1 MFASHAGDPS
11 SRELPAGLA
20 DRVRPATPV
29 AGRTLPVPPPLA
41 PLFPGG
47 SLRRGT
53 TTTVAGQ
60 PGHGATTLAL
70 ALLAAA
76 STAGSWCAAVGLP
89 DPGVVAAAG
98 LGLDLRR
105 VVFVPHPGSGW
116 AEAAGDLLSGVDAVL
131 VRPPGRARLT
141 AARHLSARARE
152 RQAAL
157 VVLLEGAGA
166 WPEGGDL
173 ALSVGAV
180 EWEGVGRGHGHLR
193 GRRAEVR
200 VSGRRAAGR
209 LTECSL
215 WLPAGSG
222 AVAAADGWR
231 RPVPMT
237 GRRRPERRGG
247 EEGRRAEGKKVE
259 RLVVIWCPELLEEG
273 AKGEEARR
281 FARVLARAGEL
292 CPWVHPVRLGVGALP
307 ARGPARFFG
316 GEEAVVSRLAETVGE
331 EAGVGVADGL
341 FAAVLAAR
349 SALIVPPGGTADFL
363 GPWSV
368 ATLARPD
375 LAVTLQRLGVIT
387 LGQFAALPAASVSDR
402 FGADAAACHAVA
414 RGESGELAGL
424 RDRSIERRLRVA
436 RGEDPAGGPTPRPR
450 PPSPASS
457 VARRR
462 PTPGRPAPSSGCRS
476 ASGSRPC

>member
-1 MFASHAGDPS
+1 MFASHAVDPLS
-11 SRELPAGLA
+11 PRSRALPAGLA

-53 TTTVAGQ
+53 TTTVVGQ

-89 DPGVVAAAG
+89 DPGVLAAAG

-141 AARHLSARARE
+141 AARHLTARARE

-180 EWEGVGRGHGHLR
+180 EWEGVGRGHGHL
-193 GRRAEVR
+193 A
-200 VSGRRAAGR
+200 
-209 LTECSL
+209 
-215 WLPAGSG
+215 
-222 AVAAADGWR
+222 
-231 RPVPMT
+231 
-237 GRRRPERRGG
+237 
-247 EEGRRAEGKKVE
+247 
-259 RLVVIWCPELLEEG
+259 
-273 AKGEEARR
+273 
-281 FARVLARAGEL
+281 
-292 CPWVHPVRLGVGALP
+292 
-307 ARGPARFFG
+307 
-316 GEEAVVSRLAETVGE
+316 
-331 EAGVGVADGL
+331 
-341 FAAVLAAR
+341 
-349 SALIVPPGGTADFL
+349 
-363 GPWSV
+363 
-368 ATLARPD
+368 
-375 LAVTLQRLGVIT
+375 
-387 LGQFAALPAASVSDR
+387 
-402 FGADAAACHAVA
+402 
-414 RGESGELAGL
+414 
-424 RDRSIERRLRVA
+424 
-436 RGEDPAGGPTPRPR
+436 AGGPRCASAAAAPRGGSPSAR
-450 PPSPASS
+450 CGSPP
-457 VARRR
+457 ARARWRR
-462 PTPGRPAPSSGCRS
+462 QRTRGDSAAPDG
-476 ASGSRPC
+476 AGLDDGPEAA

>member
-1 MFASHAGDPS
+1 MFAFHAGDPPPPR

-53 TTTVAGQ
+53 TTTVVGQ

-105 VVFVPHPGSGW
+105 VVFVPHPGGDW

-131 VRPPGRARLT
+131 VRPPARARLT

-157 VVLLEGAGA
+157 VVLLEGPGG

-180 EWEGVGRGHGHLR
+180 EWEGVGRGHGHLQ

-209 LTECSL
+209 VTECSL

-222 AVAAADGWR
+222 AVA
-231 RPVPMT
+231 V
-237 GRRRPERRGG
+237 
-247 EEGRRAEGKKVE
+247 
-259 RLVVIWCPELLEEG
+259 
-273 AKGEEARR
+273 
-281 FARVLARAGEL
+281 AG
-292 CPWVHPVRLGVGALP
+292 GVGA
-307 ARGPARFFG
+307 G
-316 GEEAVVSRLAETVGE
+316 
-331 EAGVGVADGL
+331 GVGAEAEVHDRPP
-341 FAAVLAAR
+341 AVG
-349 SALIVPPGGTADFL
+349 PGG
-363 GPWSV
+363 GPE
-368 ATLARPD
+368 
-375 LAVTLQRLGVIT
+375 
-387 LGQFAALPAASVSDR
+387 AA
-402 FGADAAACHAVA
+402 
-414 RGESGELAGL
+414 
-424 RDRSIERRLRVA
+424 
-436 RGEDPAGGPTPRPR
+436 
-450 PPSPASS
+450 
-457 VARRR
+457 
-462 PTPGRPAPSSGCRS
+462 
-476 ASGSRPC
+476 

>member
-1 MFASHAGDPS
+1 MFAFHPEDTPS
-11 SRELPAGLA
+11 SRRREARALPPGLA
-20 DRVRPATPV
+20 DRVRPVTPV
-29 AGRTLPVPPPLA
+29 AGRTLPVPPSLA

-60 PGHGATTLAL
+60 PGHGGTTLAL

-105 VVFVPHPGSGW
+105 VVFVPHPGRDW
-116 AEAAGDLLSGVDAVL
+116 AEAAGELLSGVDAVL

-157 VVLLEGAGA
+157 VVLLEGVGGAYA

-173 ALSVGAV
+173 ALSVDDAA
-180 EWEGVGRGHGHLR
+180 WEGVGQGHGHLR

-222 AVAAADGWR
+222 AVA
-231 RPVPMT
+231 PV
-237 GRRRPERRGG
+237 GG
-247 EEGRRAEGKKVE
+247 
-259 RLVVIWCPELLEEG
+259 
-273 AKGEEARR
+273 
-281 FARVLARAGEL
+281 
-292 CPWVHPVRLGVGALP
+292 
-307 ARGPARFFG
+307 
-316 GEEAVVSRLAETVGE
+316 
-331 EAGVGVADGL
+331 D
-341 FAAVLAAR
+341 
-349 SALIVPPGGTADFL
+349 
-363 GPWSV
+363 
-368 ATLARPD
+368 
-375 LAVTLQRLGVIT
+375 
-387 LGQFAALPAASVSDR
+387 
-402 FGADAAACHAVA
+402 
-414 RGESGELAGL
+414 
-424 RDRSIERRLRVA
+424 
-436 RGEDPAGGPTPRPR
+436 GPTDHDHHHDHGPE
-450 PPSPASS
+450 A
-457 VARRR
+457 A
-462 PTPGRPAPSSGCRS
+462 
-476 ASGSRPC
+476 